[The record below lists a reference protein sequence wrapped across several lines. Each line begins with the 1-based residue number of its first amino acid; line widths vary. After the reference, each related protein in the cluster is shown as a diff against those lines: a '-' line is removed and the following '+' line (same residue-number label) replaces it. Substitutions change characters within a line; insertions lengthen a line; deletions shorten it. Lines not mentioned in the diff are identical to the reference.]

1 MEAELLVTKLFVNT
15 GIIDPNAG
23 ADVGPKGWEDE
34 DWTSPPAG
42 EAWVFPDK
50 LTLPKGD
57 TVLKPGAGEDV
68 PKPRAEGNTGCEIP
82 DVDWP
87 NGDVE
92 DPSFLLPTAGVE
104 TCPGEPVE
112 PNTKA
117 GDVLD
122 CPEAEVETNSE
133 GFVVPDIDDWYAGGG
148 WPKMG
153 VVKQEELLTKKFR
166 EGSGLGVCPGLA
178 VEVPPEG
185 LAAWRVNPDCW
196 ELARLGPPPA
206 WNKELSAKTQ
216 LAHSYLSNTQECT
229 KTPATYESE
238 N

>member
-1 MEAELLVTKLFVNT
+1 MF
-15 GIIDPNAG
+15 PN
-23 ADVGPKGWEDE
+23 
-34 DWTSPPAG
+34 
-42 EAWVFPDK
+42 K

-82 DVDWP
+82 DV
-87 NGDVE
+87 E

-104 TCPGEPVE
+104 SCPGEPVE

-122 CPEAEVETNSE
+122 CPEAEVEANSE
-133 GFVVPDIDDWYAGGG
+133 GFVVPDVDDWYAGGG

-153 VVKQEELLTKKFR
+153 VVEQEELLTKKFR

-178 VEVPPEG
+178 GEDPPEG

-196 ELARLGPPPA
+196 ELARLGPTPA

-216 LAHSYLSNTQECT
+216 FLSLKYTRMHEDPRNLRVCELNPHC
-229 KTPATYESE
+229 
-238 N
+238 